1 MMPHHSDIFAKADA
15 LMKKHR
21 ASAIKPLPPDAI
33 PAPAAPPANALRPEA
48 GIPVLTDIVV
58 EALPPEPEPE
68 PIPVLTE
75 MVADELPE
83 EPVSAMPEPPPVP
96 EAMPYPEQPGQQEI
110 TLSEPAEQP
119 SAEETGR
126 LAEPAWQ
133 ELEDRIR
140 EGLARQLAPQL
151 AAALEKSLA
160 GALDQF
166 AVQIE
171 HLVRDAVAS
180 EVRRQLDALQSD
192 SGASARKTAD

>member
-21 ASAIKPLPPDAI
+21 TSAIQPLPPDAI
-33 PAPAAPPANALRPEA
+33 PAAPAPQPADALRPEA

-58 EALPPEPEPE
+58 EALPPEPEP
-68 PIPVLTE
+68 IPVLTE

-83 EPVSAMPEPPPVP
+83 EPVSAMHEPPPVP

-126 LAEPAWQ
+126 LAEPPWQ

-171 HLVRDAVAS
+171 HLVRDAVTS